1 MYIDNS
7 TKLIEA
13 STQKTADEI
22 NRSKQ
27 ILKDKKGV
35 IANGLSEIEAYIKDF
50 KYGKKYVV
58 GDVIALANAQE
69 VSGGLKILKV
79 VK

>member
-13 STQKTADEI
+13 STQKTTDEI

-27 ILKDKKGV
+27 ILKDKKG
-35 IANGLSEIEAYIKDF
+35 INANGLSEIETYVKGF

-69 VSGGLKILKV
+69 VSGGLKVLKV

>member
-13 STQKTADEI
+13 STQKTTDEI

-35 IANGLSEIEAYIKDF
+35 IANGLSEIEAYIKDV
-50 KYGKKYVV
+50 KYGEKYVV
-58 GDVIALANAQE
+58 GDVITLANAQE

>member
-13 STQKTADEI
+13 STQKTTDEI

-27 ILKDKKGV
+27 ILKDKKGI
-35 IANGLSEIEAYIKDF
+35 IASGLSEIETYVKGF

-69 VSGGLKILKV
+69 VSGGLKVLKV